1 MAEES
6 TTPDAPPNVI
16 EIIREWIESTSFDEW
31 AQWCEQL
38 LATDAVTVFDDSW
51 ATGLGPFE
59 GLAAWLTWV
68 KDYWAVW
75 DEHHHYADEIL
86 DLGSGVVFFVVR
98 EDGRMMG
105 SDTYVE
111 NRSAWVSQWVAG
123 LVVRATVYTDVEKA
137 RAAAERLA
145 EQRG

>member
-1 MAEES
+1 MSQDS
-6 TTPDAPPNVI
+6 TTPDVPTNVI
-16 EIIREWIESTSFDEW
+16 EILREWIESTSFDEW
-31 AQWCEQL
+31 AQWREQL
-38 LATDAVTVFDDSW
+38 SAPDGVVVFDNSG

-59 GLAAWLTWV
+59 GLAAWLAWV

-86 DLGSGVVFFVVR
+86 DLGNGVVFFVLR

-105 SDTYVE
+105 SDAHVE
-111 NRSAWVSQWVAG
+111 NRSAWVSMWVAG
-123 LVVRATVYTDVEKA
+123 LVVRTTVYADIDKA

-145 EQRG
+145 QERG